1 MDKSSHD
8 HRAEP
13 VELGVASIATQG
25 NGGPFAEKETTMLV
39 GAISDD

>member
-1 MDKSSHD
+1 MKKSSHD

-13 VELGVASIATQG
+13 VELGVASVATQG
-25 NGGPFAEKETTMLV
+25 NGGPFAEKETTTLV

>member
-1 MDKSSHD
+1 MGKNNYD

-13 VELGVASIATQG
+13 AELGVASVVTQG
-25 NGGPFAEKETTMLV
+25 AGGPFAEKETNMLV

>member
-1 MDKSSHD
+1 MNKSSHD
-8 HRAEP
+8 HHAEP

-25 NGGPFAEKETTMLV
+25 SGGPFAEKETRMLV

>member
-1 MDKSSHD
+1 MNNSNHD
-8 HRAEP
+8 HPAQP

-25 NGGPFAEKETTMLV
+25 NGGPFAEKETTQLV